1 MKNRASVGRAAL
13 SPPPSIGAH
22 LYTAAWGHAALR
34 EDVNLGGNAVNRCTS
49 LHGGMGS
56 CRPTGRRQSRGKCRQ
71 SVHIVTRRHGVM
83 PPYGKASISG
93 EMPSI
98 CAHRYTAAWG
108 HPRPTGKG
116 CSGAPEIHSARQKT
130 HICIFTVQFCRN
142 IYRSGKIYAIL
153 RKRTGI

>member
-1 MKNRASVGRAAL
+1 MLCENGLWCKMRRFCRKMQRFRRAGCPQPAA
-13 SPPPSIGAH
+13 
-22 LYTAAWGHAALR
+22 
-34 EDVNLGGNAVNRCTS
+34 VNLCTS

-83 PPYGKASISG
+83 PPYGKTSIS
-93 EMPSI
+93 EKMLLS
-98 CAHRYTAAWG
+98 CAGRSKWRHGGT
-108 HPRPTGKG
+108 PRPTGKG